1 MSDCYIPLQARQ
13 LAAHKKRW
21 DFGAHCFYG
30 RRLLAKHPEGV
41 SIRQAQTAIALSYK
55 TAKAVLM
62 AVAVEKMRNFI
73 WEGK

>member
-41 SIRQAQTAIALSYK
+41 SIRQAQTALALSYK

-62 AVAVEKMRNFI
+62 AVAVKKNEKFYL
-73 WEGK
+73 GG